1 MTYADVCTKST
12 GFYHTFSNS
21 RHSHMGGLGRGMDGT
36 GVLDTG
42 GMVGLETGMVVLE
55 IGVPDTGG
63 TGGLDTGMVVLEIGK
78 VGAGRA
84 GSTVLVVGGGQV

>member
-42 GMVGLETGMVVLE
+42 GMVVLE